1 MINKKTI
8 PLVIL
13 KAFESF
19 VDLKGEL
26 FLVTQPENSLLKII
40 DNDKDSNFYFNAAQY
55 EKQQGGAYKLLIDYK
70 PVSHIDPANSTVWI
84 DVKDLQSYFKI
95 WIGLLEEYAEV
106 KSFFDD
112 PILKSF
118 TEEYYAEFEI
128 LDDDNAHI
136 NPLSIKQIMLIDQHL
151 EFIEE
156 NLEKYETE
164 SNREQL
170 QEIKNDI
177 IILRNNLT
185 NQSKAWVI
193 KHLSKTWGKLTKQG
207 TKFLKDFLT
216 EAKKQV
222 IVEGVK
228 FLLNH
233 GTDLLPK

>member
-1 MINKKTI
+1 
-8 PLVIL
+8 
-13 KAFESF
+13 
-19 VDLKGEL
+19 
-26 FLVTQPENSLLKII
+26 
-40 DNDKDSNFYFNAAQY
+40 
-55 EKQQGGAYKLLIDYK
+55 
-70 PVSHIDPANSTVWI
+70 
-84 DVKDLQSYFKI
+84 
-95 WIGLLEEYAEV
+95 
-106 KSFFDD
+106 
-112 PILKSF
+112 
-118 TEEYYAEFEI
+118 
-128 LDDDNAHI
+128 
-136 NPLSIKQIMLIDQHL
+136 MLIDQHL

-177 IILRNNLT
+177 IVLRNNLT